1 MWRRPHGKGSRVR
14 PPEPAAE
21 AAAGPAARAVQ
32 AGSFPALGNPAR
44 ARRHAALR
52 SCGEQR
58 APAYAAAGKSSPGSA
73 LTEQP
78 ARRRQDESERQR
90 EMLTDQIERAAKTAR
105 TDEGY
110 AAGTELQRD
119 AEGEPL
125 RLALAAR
132 RPAAR
137 EAPAARSAAPAFEAA
152 ARDDKVR
159 GLAARARPLSAPPL
173 GRGGRRLV

>member
-1 MWRRPHGKGSRVR
+1 
-14 PPEPAAE
+14 
-21 AAAGPAARAVQ
+21 
-32 AGSFPALGNPAR
+32 
-44 ARRHAALR
+44 
-52 SCGEQR
+52 
-58 APAYAAAGKSSPGSA
+58 
-73 LTEQP
+73 
-78 ARRRQDESERQR
+78 
-90 EMLTDQIERAAKTAR
+90 MLTDHIERAPQTPP